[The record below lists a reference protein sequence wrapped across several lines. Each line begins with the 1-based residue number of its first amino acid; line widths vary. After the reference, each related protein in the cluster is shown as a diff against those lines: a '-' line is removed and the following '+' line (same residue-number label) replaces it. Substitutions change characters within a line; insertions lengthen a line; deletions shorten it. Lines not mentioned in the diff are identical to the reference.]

1 MYDENLVFREG
12 SACASYVV
20 RLYHSRSAPP
30 SLSLWFSAG
39 GSRAEPREAGSV
51 AQGLVHDAVVQHQ
64 QVDPRPAPSHRR
76 TRRTLLM
83 EVFRAHPKGEETQNS
98 LEGLCVPTDL
108 ETPLDPPG
116 GA

>member
-12 SACASYVV
+12 RVCASYVV
-20 RLYHSRSAPP
+20 HLYHSRSAPP

-51 AQGLVHDAVVQHQ
+51 AQGLVHDAVV
-64 QVDPRPAPSHRR
+64 HRR
-76 TRRTLLM
+76 TRRTLMM